1 MNIFGGRP
9 GIAAGVLAVIATLAA
24 YYLLFGINVAV
35 LVAVVLL
42 VVVCIFLCAKKK
54 ITGYR
59 LFANIVVLAVFSFV
73 LIRALCIYYI
83 SAPKA
88 IELCSSD
95 SYVHATVK
103 ERRAS
108 SDFFTN
114 YIVLIHSINGIECD
128 QKAELTLEYNSDLQK
143 GYEFALR
150 HAEIV
155 YYEDLEESK
164 ALELIADGICLSIVS
179 SDPFDCAI
187 LSENNLTV
195 FDHFDDLNKYLSTKL
210 RNEIKGDEG
219 RLAVAMLLGDKSAL
233 KSEMYRDFSRAGLSH
248 YLAVSG
254 LHVSIITGIVGFILV
269 KIGIRRSLRNVLLAL
284 FAVAYLFLLGF
295 PISAVRAVI
304 MLLAVFIAY
313 SSGDVSDSLNSLGIA
328 AAAILA
334 VTPTAVFEKS
344 FILSFCA
351 TLGIVCFM
359 PLFNELM
366 RTFLYPKKSE
376 KEKKTSGLLFIFK
389 KILSFV
395 FATLMSVASALS
407 LTLLPTVYI
416 FGEMSR
422 LGFKS
427 NLIATVAAT
436 PLMMSLLLYL
446 VLGGIPYIRE
456 GLLFVIR
463 KSAGFMLGLASD
475 IGDERGALV
484 SLISKPALI
493 IIYIYTAVI
502 LFLLIIKVKNKKP
515 ILIAPAS
522 YPLILALLVFV
533 GTLTLPHQTEVTS
546 LSLAGSEYVLAIHED
561 ESAIIDVSLGSL
573 NGLRVLSAVMHE
585 RGITEVDTLVLTHYH
600 SRHLSAV
607 TEFTS
612 DEKVRRVLLP
622 YPETEADAWLMLQ
635 LADSLASSGISCEI
649 MQNESFVLLGETS
662 FYISPI
668 QRLERSTHPVISFSL
683 SEGEEKLTYLSAS
696 SWEANE
702 PELTALLNN
711 SDVLLFGAHG
721 PVVKTPF
728 ELLDY
733 CKNIEALVIFDE
745 SHVEYISGI
754 DNEVYENIT
763 ILTGGGLYK
772 TVFSKE

>member
-24 YYLLFGINVAV
+24 FFLLFWIKIAILISVAV
-35 LVAVVLL
+35 LISI
-42 VVVCIFLCAKKK
+42 CIILFFKKK

-59 LFANIVVLAVFSFV
+59 LFSILVVLSVFLIVFLRAFV
-73 LIRALCIYYI
+73 LYFVSI
-83 SAPKA
+83 PKA
-88 IELCSSD
+88 QELCGSD
-95 SYVHATVK
+95 SYVHATVR
-103 ERRAS
+103 ERRSGA
-108 SDFFTN
+108 DYYTN
-114 YIVLIHSINGIECD
+114 YIIDIHSVNGVECD
-128 QKAELTLEYNSDLQK
+128 QKAELSCEYNSDLQK
-143 GYEFALR
+143 GYEFVLR
-150 HAEIV
+150 HADIV
-155 YYEDLEESK
+155 YYEELEESK
-164 ALELIADGICLSIVS
+164 ARKLIADGIFLSVTS
-179 SDPFDCAI
+179 ADSVDCAI
-187 LSENNLTV
+187 LSENNLTLS
-195 FDHFDDLNKYLSTKL
+195 DHFEELNKYLSTKL

-233 KSEMYRDFSRAGLSH
+233 KSEMHRDFSRAGLSH

-269 KIGIRRSLRNVLLAL
+269 KIGMRRSRRNLLLAL

-313 SSGDVSDSLNSLGIA
+313 SSGDISDSLNSLGIA
-328 AAAILA
+328 ASMILI
-334 VTPTAVFEKS
+334 VTPTAVFEAS

-366 RTFLYPKKSE
+366 RAFLYPKKSGE
-376 KEKKTSGLLFIFK
+376 EKKAPKLLFIFK

-395 FATLMSVASALS
+395 FGTLMSVASALS
-407 LTLLPTVYI
+407 LTLLPTVYL

-446 VLGGIPYIRE
+446 VFGGIPYIRE

-493 IIYIYTAVI
+493 IIYIFTAVI

-515 ILIAPAS
+515 ILLAPAS
-522 YPLILALLVFV
+522 YPLMLALLVFV
-533 GTLTLPHQTEVTS
+533 GTATLPHQTEITS
-546 LSLAGSEYVLAIHED
+546 LSLAGSEYILAVHED

-573 NGLRVLSAVMHE
+573 NGLRVLSTMMHE

-622 YPETEADAWLMLQ
+622 YPETEADAWIMLQ
-635 LADSLASSGISCEI
+635 LADTLEASGISCEI

-662 FYISPI
+662 FYASPI
-668 QRLERSTHPVISFSL
+668 RRLERSSHPVISFSL
-683 SEGEEKLTYLSAS
+683 SEGEERLTYISAS
-696 SWEANE
+696 SWEADE
-702 PELTALLNN
+702 TELTELLNK
-711 SDVLLFGAHG
+711 SDTVIFGSHG
-721 PVVKTPF
+721 PVVKSSF
-728 ELLDY
+728 GFLDD
-733 CKNIEALVIFDE
+733 CKNVEKFVIFNE
-745 SHVEYISGI
+745 SHIEYILDRDNI
-754 DNEVYENIT
+754 DYENIE
-763 ILTGGGLYK
+763 ILAGGVLYK
-772 TVFSKE
+772 TVFSNP